1 MLKASTENSLN
12 NILIECYK
20 SLNSNSDLVSNFWDN
35 FQILSEN
42 VDKFETYASERHDAI
57 KLAVTFGLSQ
67 TSKTIAWHAATD
79 LKPKFQNYNFEATS
93 LNREV
98 AHILT
103 SMKREIQIALVSKP
117 KEDTEYDEFKIQNK
131 VKQLQEA
138 NSLFDKDLSP
148 EEQMKLPNI
157 EIKKPGNKANTNK
170 KNKRKLSN
178 LNDLSCSFE
187 LDEPE
192 KAIKLDNDRTHV
204 NNNIFAKKQIKWQ

>member
-1 MLKASTENSLN
+1 MLKESAENSLDK
-12 NILIECYK
+12 ILTECYK

-79 LKPKFQNYNFEATS
+79 LKSKFTSYNFEASS

-98 AHILT
+98 SHILT
-103 SMKREIQIALVSKP
+103 SIKREIKKALVSKP
-117 KEDTEYDEFKIQNK
+117 KEDTEYDDFKIQSK
-131 VKQLQEA
+131 VLQLQEA
-138 NSLFDKDLSP
+138 NSMFDKDLSA

-157 EIKKPGNKANTNK
+157 EIKKTGNKANTNK
-170 KNKRKLSN
+170 KEKLK
-178 LNDLSCSFE
+178 LNDL
-187 LDEPE
+187 
-192 KAIKLDNDRTHV
+192 NDFVPRL
-204 NNNIFAKKQIKWQ
+204 